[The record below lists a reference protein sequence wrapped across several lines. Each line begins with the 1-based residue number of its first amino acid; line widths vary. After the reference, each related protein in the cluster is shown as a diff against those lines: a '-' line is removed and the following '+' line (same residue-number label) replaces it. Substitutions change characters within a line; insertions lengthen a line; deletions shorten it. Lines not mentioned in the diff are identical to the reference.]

1 MAWTGINNMW
11 LTYLLFDWASPHQK
25 YEKKKNG
32 YGIDCSKEPKGSQ
45 LPNVEEVRRL
55 ALGNDIIYAH
65 I

>member
-1 MAWTGINNMW
+1 M
-11 LTYLLFDWASPHQK
+11 TYLLTFWLSITTPEIWK
-25 YEKKKNG
+25 KKKNG

>member
-1 MAWTGINNMW
+1 M
-11 LTYLLFDWASPHQK
+11 K
-25 YEKKKNG
+25 KKKNG